1 MPQGEITGYNDLG
14 KFVFHGEHWSKAGVE
29 CYLRS
34 CRCEGCFYNQFEN
47 YPKCQMKASVL
58 EMVKRLGKPST
69 ERLIEASYRMK
80 LERI

>member
-14 KFVFHGEHWSKAGVE
+14 KYAFHTEHWSNAGVE
-29 CYLRS
+29 CYLRG
-34 CRCEGCFYNQFEN
+34 CRCKDCFYQKYSNDEQ
-47 YPKCQMKASVL
+47 CQMKASVL